1 MVAARLMSQPERP
14 RKMSDNT
21 EQALAAIA
29 AERQRQISAEGYDAS
44 HDDEHHTGEL
54 ARAASVYAIYAAL
67 PALDRDFAARYG
79 PQLYGTDRLWPWDH
93 ADLKLTTRRAELI
106 KAGALIVAEIERL
119 DRLNGG
125 AA

>member
-1 MVAARLMSQPERP
+1 MS
-14 RKMSDNT
+14 STT

-29 AERQRQISAEGYDAS
+29 AERQRQISAEGYDAA
-44 HDDEHHTGEL
+44 HDDEHDTGEL
-54 ARAASVYAIYAAL
+54 ALAAGVYALYAAMTPL
-67 PALDRDFAARYG
+67 ERDFAARYG
-79 PQLYGTDRLWPWDH
+79 PNLYGTGGLWPWDH
-93 ADLKLTTRRAELI
+93 ADLKLTTHRADLI